1 MPRSKD
7 YRECLIERLQDP
19 KKALAYLN
27 AALEDCKDGSQ
38 ESQQVL
44 LLAFKTVAQA
54 QGGMT
59 ELSKKSSL
67 SRESLYK
74 TLSTRGNPKL
84 TTLTSL
90 ANAMGF
96 ELKLTLQT
104 KI

>member
-7 YRECLIERLQDP
+7 YREYLVERLRDP

-44 LLAFKTVAQA
+44 LLAFKAVANA

-59 ELSKKSSL
+59 EISKKASL
-67 SRESLYK
+67 NRESLYK
-74 TLSTRGNPKL
+74 ALSKRGNPKL
-84 TTLTSL
+84 TTLTAL

-96 ELKLTLQT
+96 EFKLSLPT
-104 KI
+104 KR

>member
-1 MPRSKD
+1 MPKSKD
-7 YRECLIERLQDP
+7 YREYLIERLRDP

-59 ELSKKSSL
+59 EVAKKASL

-90 ANAMGF
+90 ASAMGF
-96 ELKLTLQT
+96 ELRLSLPT
-104 KI
+104 KR